1 MTEDPRPPERPGPGD
16 AHRAG
21 SRPHR
26 IEESARGFAALVEQS
41 ADFIAMASPDGLVDY
56 LNEAGQ
62 RLIGLADPTLLSRRR
77 LADLVLLEGEPSS
90 IQDFE
95 RDVLPQVM
103 AGAVWRGDLGLRR
116 HDEAGAGTGATVPAS
131 CSVFPLR
138 DAKGV
143 IGGFGMVARDV
154 THVLQVATRVQ
165 ALVELGDRMREL
177 EDPADMAR
185 AAALIM
191 GRTLGVSRAGY
202 GLIDPA
208 RETITIERDWTLP
221 GIASLA
227 GTLHFREFGSY
238 IEDLKRGETVVFADA
253 ETDPR
258 TTAAALDRIAARSL
272 VNLPIVEQGRF
283 VALFYLNNKQPR
295 AWSDSELGFVRE
307 VADRAREAIE
317 RRRGQHQLRRLADDL
332 QRLVA
337 QRTADR
343 DRMWRLTSDVML
355 VVTLEGIIE
364 SVNPA
369 WRSVLDWSETDL
381 LGVNCA
387 ELIHPDDLAPTQAEL
402 ARLADGRVTQRF
414 ENRYRHR
421 DGSYRW
427 LAWTAVPEAG
437 RVHAVGRDV
446 TAEKASAD
454 AQSALEAQLRQSQKM
469 EAVGQLSGGI
479 AHDFN
484 NLLTGITGSLEL
496 LGSRLTQGRLDGA
509 DRYITA
515 AMGAAGR
522 AASLTHR
529 LLAFS
534 RRQTLDPRPINLNR
548 LIGGMEE
555 LVRRTV
561 GPMIAVEVVQAGGL
575 WITLCDPNQLENA
588 LLNLCINGRDA
599 MLDGGRLTIET
610 ANSWLDARAAR
621 DRDLPTGQYVSL
633 RVTDTGTG
641 MVAETVARA
650 FDPFFTTKPI
660 GQGTGLGLSMIY
672 GFVRQSGGQIR
683 IYSEPGQGTTM
694 TLYLPR
700 HHGEDSEAAA
710 EAEAARLPRTTTG
723 ETVLVVD
730 DEPTVRMLVTDVLE
744 DLGYAAIEAQ
754 DGATGLHVLDSGTQ
768 IDLLVTDV
776 GLPGGMNGRQ
786 LADAARARRPD
797 LKVLFITGYAENAVI
812 GNGLL
817 EPGME
822 LLTKPFA
829 MSTLGTRIRG
839 MIGS

>member
-1 MTEDPRPPERPGPGD
+1 MDRSGPDEASATG
-16 AHRAG
+16 AR
-21 SRPHR
+21 SNR
-26 IEESARGFAALVEQS
+26 IEASARGFAALVEQS

-62 RLIGLADPTLLSRRR
+62 RLIGLTDPALLYRRR
-77 LADLVLLEGEPSS
+77 LANLVMHGTGAASGQAFEGH
-90 IQDFE
+90 
-95 RDVLPQVM
+95 VLPEVQ
-103 AGAVWRGDLGLRR
+103 ASAVWRGDLGLRR
-116 HDEAGAGTGATVPAS
+116 QDAAGAGIAAMVSVS

-138 DAKGV
+138 DAQGR
-143 IGGFGMVARDV
+143 IAGFGMVARDV
-154 THVLQVATRVQ
+154 TQARQVALRMQ

-177 EDPADMAR
+177 DDPADMAR
-185 AAALIM
+185 AAAEIM
-191 GRTLGVSRAGY
+191 GRTLEVSRAGY
-202 GLIDPA
+202 GTIDA
-208 RETITIERDWTLP
+208 VRETITIERDWTLP
-221 GIASLA
+221 GTSSLA

-253 ETDPR
+253 ETDAR
-258 TTAAALDRIAARSL
+258 TTVAALERIEARSL

-283 VALFYLNNKQPR
+283 VALFYLNNKDPR
-295 AWSDSELGFVRE
+295 AWTESELGFIRE
-307 VADRAREAIE
+307 VADRARDAIE

-343 DRMWRLTSDVML
+343 DRMWRLSSDVML
-355 VVTLEGIIE
+355 VVTLEGVIE

-369 WRSVLDWSETDL
+369 WRRVLDWNEPDL
-381 LGVNCA
+381 LGINCA
-387 ELIHPDDLAPTQAEL
+387 ELIHPDDLAATRTEL

-414 ENRYRHR
+414 ENCYRHR

-446 TAEKASAD
+446 TAERASAE
-454 AQSALEAQLRQSQKM
+454 AQRVLEAQLRQSQKM

-496 LGSRLTQGRLDGA
+496 LGTRLTQGRLEGA

-515 AMGAAGR
+515 AVGAAGR

-561 GPMIAVEVVQAGGL
+561 GPMITVEVVQEGCL
-575 WITLCDPNQLENA
+575 WMTLCDPNQLENA

-599 MLDGGRLTIET
+599 MPDGGRLTIET
-610 ANSWLDARAAR
+610 ANSRFDVRAAR
-621 DRDLPTGQYVSL
+621 ERDLPTGQYVSL
-633 RVTDTGTG
+633 CVTDTGTG
-641 MVAETVARA
+641 MEAET
-650 FDPFFTTKPI
+650 
-660 GQGTGLGLSMIY
+660 
-672 GFVRQSGGQIR
+672 
-683 IYSEPGQGTTM
+683 
-694 TLYLPR
+694 
-700 HHGEDSEAAA
+700 
-710 EAEAARLPRTTTG
+710 AARLPRLGSG

-730 DEPTVRMLVTDVLE
+730 DEPTVRMLVTEVLE
-744 DLGYAAIEAQ
+744 NLGYAVIEAQ
-754 DGATGLHVLDSGTQ
+754 DGTAGLQVLRSDAQ

-797 LKVLFITGYAENAVI
+797 LKVLLITGYAENAVI

-817 EPGME
+817 APGME

-839 MIGS
+839 MIES

>member
-1 MTEDPRPPERPGPGD
+1 MTEAPQPPDRQDPSGASVAG
-16 AHRAG
+16 ARA
-21 SRPHR
+21 HR

-41 ADFIAMASPDGLVDY
+41 AEFIALASPDGLVEY

-62 RLIGLADPTLLSRRR
+62 RLIGLADPALLYRRR
-77 LADLVLLEGEPSS
+77 LADLVMFGSGSALGD
-90 IQDFE
+90 DFE
-95 RDVLPQVM
+95 RDVLPKVM
-103 AGAVWRGDLGLRR
+103 GGAVWRGDLGLRR
-116 HDEAGAGTGATVPAS
+116 HGATGNDTGTTVPAS
-131 CSVFPLR
+131 CNVFPLR
-138 DAKGV
+138 DAQGR

-154 THVLQVATRVQ
+154 THARQVALRTQ

-177 EDPADMAR
+177 DDPADMAR
-185 AAALIM
+185 AAAEIM
-191 GRTLGVSRAGY
+191 GRTLDVSRAGY
-202 GLIDPA
+202 GLIDAA
-208 RETITIERDWTLP
+208 RETLTIERDWTLP
-221 GIASLA
+221 GISSLA
-227 GTLHFREFGSY
+227 GTLHFRDFGSY

-258 TTAAALDRIAARSL
+258 TTAAALERIEARSV

-295 AWSDSELGFVRE
+295 DWSESELGFIRE
-307 VADRAREAIE
+307 VADRARHAIE

-343 DRMWRLTSDVML
+343 DRMWRLSSDVML
-355 VVTLEGIIE
+355 VVTLDGTIE

-369 WRSVLDWSETDL
+369 WRSALDWNEADL
-381 LGVNCA
+381 LGINCA
-387 ELIHPDDLAPTQAEL
+387 DLVHPDDLASTQAEL
-402 ARLADGRVTQRF
+402 VRLADGHATERF

-421 DGSYRW
+421 DGSYHW
-427 LAWTAVPEAG
+427 FAWTAVPEAG

-446 TAEKASAD
+446 TTERASAV
-454 AQSALEAQLRQSQKM
+454 AQRTLEAQLRQAQKM

-484 NLLTGITGSLEL
+484 NLLTGITGSLEI
-496 LGSRLTQGRLDGA
+496 LGTRLTQGRMHDS

-522 AASLTHR
+522 AAALTHR

-534 RRQTLDPRPINLNR
+534 RRQTLDPRPVNLNR

-561 GPMIAVEVVQAGGL
+561 GPVITVEVAQAGGL
-575 WITLCDPNQLENA
+575 WTTLCDPNQLENA

-599 MLDGGRLTIET
+599 MPDGGRLTIET

-621 DRDLPTGQYVSL
+621 DRDLPPGQYVALS
-633 RVTDTGTG
+633 VTDSGIG
-641 MVAETVARA
+641 MEAETVARA

-672 GFVRQSGGQIR
+672 GFARQSGGQVR

-700 HHGEDSEAAA
+700 HHGDDTETTAGAA
-710 EAEAARLPRTTTG
+710 AARLPRDGTG

-744 DLGYAAIEAQ
+744 DLGYAAIEAH
-754 DGATGLHVLDSGTQ
+754 DGAAGLHVLQSDARV
-768 IDLLVTDV
+768 DLLVTDV

-786 LADAARARRPD
+786 LADAARVRRPD

-817 EPGME
+817 APGME

-839 MIGS
+839 MIQS